1 MGEVGNLEDE
11 AVKRKQRLANLKRK
25 FQGNS
30 NDNEESNI
38 DELPKPIFRS
48 YKPITEELS
57 ENVLPQGEAANIENE
72 VLDSLA
78 KSKETTL
85 LEDLDFM
92 NLAPRKPDWDL
103 KRDIAKKLEKLEKR
117 TSRAIGEIIRE
128 RLKGQDLAD
137 AVTVGA
143 SHAAAPDGEDD

>member
-1 MGEVGNLEDE
+1 MGEIGQLEDE
-11 AVKRKQRLANLKRK
+11 AMKRKQRLANLKRK
-25 FQGNS
+25 LKEDGDGSKSDEQ
-30 NDNEESNI
+30 ES
-38 DELPKPIFRS
+38 LPQPIFRS
-48 YKPITEELS
+48 YKPLTEELG
-57 ENVLPQGEAANIENE
+57 ENVLPTAEPINIDDQ
-72 VLDSLA
+72 VQDSVQ
-78 KSKETTL
+78 KSKEVI

-128 RLKGQDLAD
+128 RLKGTDQDLAD

-143 SHAAAPDGEDD
+143 SHAANSYDED